1 MGTLWGQHLPSGT
14 KPTASGTSLTYWLHK
29 PLVREVTREAPSSQ
43 TLELQYFFITAKY
56 LLRFKHPPY
65 PLMTITHLTGRPPPI
80 LRHPLGKWVRVGAVP
95 SLLPLPQQVHLLH
108 TYCSSPH
115 SLCCFSP
122 RCQGTALL
130 VHQKPHPAKQKDM
143 GPMLPAQKL
152 VSIRK
157 ALTTLSGTECD
168 LPGWADHRP
177 EGICSSESNVNGS
190 GLKTQLTS
198 SINYKRVASRSILQK
213 A

>member
-1 MGTLWGQHLPSGT
+1 MGTAPPFWDKTDSLRHLPDILAAQTPCERGHERGT
-14 KPTASGTSLTYWLHK
+14 IKSDSRITIFFHNCQIFTKIQTPTL
-29 PLVREVTREAPSSQ
+29 PPDDN
-43 TLELQYFFITAKY
+43 
-56 LLRFKHPPY
+56 HPPY
-65 PLMTITHLTGRPPPI
+65 RTPPPI

-95 SLLPLPQQVHLLH
+95 SLLPLPQQVHLLL

-130 VHQKPHPAKQKDM
+130 VHQKPYPAKQKDI

-190 GLKTQLTS
+190 GLKTQLKS